1 MESFY
6 TATCPLCGA
15 ERAVFPEDDAGKLAC
30 YKCGFSRSSAT
41 DPAFIPGPT
50 QVPTELTGAPDPEG
64 PPESDHFCWYCGVSN
79 SDSASAAIV
88 DMYSD
93 LKTLAGRT
101 TWNVQHVSVRRFE
114 GCRRLHEMSRQVL
127 LVGSIGCFV
136 IATLGAQL
144 FMHAGVLAIG
154 FGTVSAFGHGA
165 LSSWFMRRHL
175 RQKKTHPASYGAQ
188 HRNVKSKR
196 TMAGWTIG
204 YPGSGLGQMFRTI
217 AGPIR

>member
-93 LKTLAGRT
+93 LKTHYCGVSNSDSASAAIVDMYSDLKTLAGRT
-101 TWNVQHVSVRRFE
+101 TWNVQHVSVPRFE

-127 LVGSIGCFV
+127 
-136 IATLGAQL
+136 
-144 FMHAGVLAIG
+144 
-154 FGTVSAFGHGA
+154 
-165 LSSWFMRRHL
+165 
-175 RQKKTHPASYGAQ
+175 
-188 HRNVKSKR
+188 
-196 TMAGWTIG
+196 
-204 YPGSGLGQMFRTI
+204 
-217 AGPIR
+217 